1 MASSIERR
9 FALAKSGLSREAEE
23 LSRQEQQILRERF
36 AKGSL
41 QSGAAIKGA
50 RDVERDIASKQSS
63 GFGRLAASQA
73 AEEMQKKQSIAQRQF
88 ARLENEAK
96 REYAAGEAQAGRT
109 YQAGESQA
117 KRQYAAGE
125 AQAGRTYQAGES
137 QAKRQYASQ
146 EAQAGRT
153 YQAGESQAIRDY
165 QAKEVSEAREARESE
180 AKKLRD
186 FTIDQKKLDNMLT
199 QQDIDIKKSEL
210 EINKVI
216 SLDNLRRA
224 REVAEKPGIQE
235 KAEETGKELE
245 KRVTGQFSTKPSY
258 EVTQDR
264 AKTTSS
270 PSPKGEPSM
279 LGKWQEKSTNWL
291 QKRTGI
297 KFG

>member
-117 KRQYAAGE
+117 KRQYA
-125 AQAGRTYQAGES
+125 
-137 QAKRQYASQ
+137 SQ

-224 REVAEKPGIQE
+224 REEAEKPGIQE

>member
-88 ARLENEAK
+88 SRLENEAK
-96 REYAAGEAQAGRT
+96 RE
-109 YQAGESQA
+109 
-117 KRQYAAGE
+117 
-125 AQAGRTYQAGES
+125 
-137 QAKRQYASQ
+137 YASQ

-153 YQAGESQAIRDY
+153 YQAGESQAIRQYASKEAQAGRTYQAGESQAIRDF
-165 QAKEVSEAREARESE
+165 QAKEVLEARKTRESE
-180 AKKLRD
+180 AQKLRD

-224 REVAEKPGIQE
+224 REEAEKPGLQE
-235 KAEETGKELE
+235 KAEKAGKELE
-245 KRVTGQFSTKPSY
+245 KRITGQFSTKPSY

-264 AKTTSS
+264 AKTTTTPS
-270 PSPKGEPSM
+270 PSGEPSP
-279 LGKWQEKSTNWL
+279 LVKIQQKASDWL
-291 QKRTGI
+291 KKRTGI

>member
-1 MASSIERR
+1 
-9 FALAKSGLSREAEE
+9 
-23 LSRQEQQILRERF
+23 
-36 AKGSL
+36 L

-88 ARLENEAK
+88 SRLENEAK
-96 REYAAGEAQAGRT
+96 REYASQEAQAGRT

-137 QAKRQYASQ
+137 QAKRQYAAGEAQAGRTYQAGESQ
-146 EAQAGRT
+146 AIRQYASKEAQAGRT
-153 YQAGESQAIRDY
+153 YQAGESQAIRDF
-165 QAKEVSEAREARESE
+165 QAKEVLEARKTRESE
-180 AKKLRD
+180 AQKLRD

-224 REVAEKPGIQE
+224 REEAEKPGLQE
-235 KAEETGKELE
+235 KAEKAGKELE
-245 KRVTGQFSTKPSY
+245 KRITGQFSTKPSY

-264 AKTTSS
+264 AKTTTTPS
-270 PSPKGEPSM
+270 PSGEPSP
-279 LGKWQEKSTNWL
+279 LVKIQQKASDWL
-291 QKRTGI
+291 KKRTGI